1 MKLIYVVLKKV
12 RFERFTVNEFV
23 NAWMEESDAQI
34 EVERL
39 KADGHAAFYVTEPV
53 Q

>member
-1 MKLIYVVLKKV
+1 MIYVVLKKI

-23 NAWMEESDAQI
+23 NVWMEESDAEI
-34 EVERL
+34 EVARL
-39 KADGHAAFYVTEPV
+39 LAEGHSAFYVTEPI